1 MVDGL
6 EKRSFLEAASNSCQ
20 PLDRV
25 GSSAIN
31 NIALANVKKDLTNGS
46 FFPTI
51 ERTKIAQFE
60 VSGEKGGLCERS
72 MHSNQGNLLIRFFP
86 GVKKQEGEGERK
98 KGFEAMLCPFSIW
111 SFSKS

>member
-6 EKRSFLEAASNSCQ
+6 EKGSFLEAASNSCQ

-46 FFPTI
+46 FFPPSSGK
-51 ERTKIAQFE
+51 KIAQFE
-60 VSGEKGGLCERS
+60 VSSAKRDFAS
-72 MHSNQGNLLIRFFP
+72 
-86 GVKKQEGEGERK
+86 
-98 KGFEAMLCPFSIW
+98 EACT
-111 SFSKS
+111 